1 MKKKLQVLCLR
12 LGSYEYC
19 WWRIKYKKVQ
29 YAPLTVLTIRTKTG
43 GLFEDVR
50 VNLSDPEA

>member
-1 MKKKLQVLCLR
+1 MQVFCLKW
-12 LGSYEYC
+12 GSYEYC
-19 WWRIKYKKVQ
+19 GWKIKHKKMQ
-29 YAPLTVLTIRTKTG
+29 YASLTVMTIRAKTG